1 MSKVPKYII
10 STTGTTNTV
19 APQQADRSRVE
30 IVDGAPMTVRY
41 KKKTDRVHVV
51 KLLHD
56 IF

>member
-56 IF
+56 FF